1 MPDVD
6 SRAVSHI
13 SYQRRH
19 KRLYVTF
26 RGSGGSYVYI
36 DVPQRKYDALMK
48 ADSVGVFINKW
59 IKPYYKCQRLED
71 A

>member
-1 MPDVD
+1 MPEVA
-6 SRAVSHI
+6 SSAISHI
-13 SYQRRH
+13 SYDRRH

-36 DVPQRKYDALMK
+36 DVPQHKYDELMK
-48 ADSVGVFINKW
+48 ADSKGVFVNER
-59 IKPYYKCQRLED
+59 IKPSYKYQRLED